1 MIGRIC
7 LLLEALSIVICLH
20 HLYGKKFK
28 LDIATISLLAIDMI
42 MMTTIDYFG
51 WPSTLSIIIYP
62 IIAIYCGI
70 EFGFEWKK
78 IIINN
83 ILYIVI
89 ISGIQLF
96 VAIFCYSM
104 LGIEYMDGIHLLM
117 INTIILLLVVFV
129 VPKNNIKKLFVY
141 LDSRDK
147 VVIASLV
154 LCLFILL
161 LFLIGFKRIRFFEVY
176 HSIILF
182 VCVVLIS
189 ILVMQLN
196 KVKIKQREVETEL
209 KMQKLYE
216 SSFNSLIENIRL
228 KQHEFDN
235 RLNMIY
241 SIPLLCDS
249 YEELVEKLQEQ
260 CKELVKDNR
269 YNKLLKN
276 DNQIIRGFL
285 YTNFLKAEKC
295 GITVSYEIVMERL
308 ITKMPTY
315 RMVEVM
321 GDLINN
327 AIEAMADKESEKRLH
342 VSIIEIKNDIKIEV
356 RNVSEFIPRSV
367 ISNFFTK
374 GYSQKGEN
382 RGLGLYNVKKICDE
396 YGYMVL
402 CDNKMIE
409 ESNWISFEI
418 VSKFKN

>member
-367 ISNFFTK
+367 ISHFFTK